1 MTCNIRNWCFVTSSW
16 LIYDLQLGLFGV
28 GGDWFSSGGASWFGD
43 MVHVMVWFMR
53 VWMVQGWQHGQVL
66 HIDTVTIGGRKYKL
80 NKVEETENG
89 DEIDT
94 SYSDS
99 SMGGGCS
106 FQLICGMILV
116 KDTMF
121 WRKLFWLSCWRCPNP
136 KEVQDEVGRR
146 G

>member
-1 MTCNIRNWCFVTSSW
+1 
-16 LIYDLQLGLFGV
+16 
-28 GGDWFSSGGASWFGD
+28 
-43 MVHVMVWFMR
+43 
-53 VWMVQGWQHGQVL
+53 MVQGCQHGQVL

-80 NKVEETENG
+80 NKVVETENG

-121 WRKLFWLSCWRCPNP
+121 
-136 KEVQDEVGRR
+136 
-146 G
+146 